1 MTTPRIDERVLQ
13 LRGGGHHK
21 EYRIWM
27 EREGNGWAVRY
38 AYGRIGMGMREGNK
52 TTTPVS
58 ALEAKSIQD
67 RVWDEKLRK
76 GYRDVF
82 PGAATFSK
90 DEGTVAVTHEE
101 TPPAAVMLPV
111 NRAGRCVIG
120 F

>member
-27 EREGNGWAVRY
+27 EREGNGWHVGY
-38 AYGRIGMGMREGNK
+38 AYGRIGMGMREGRK
-52 TTTPVS
+52 TTVPVS
-58 ALEAKSIQD
+58 ALDAKSIQD

-76 GYRDVF
+76 GYHDVF
-82 PGAATFSK
+82 TGAATCAK
-90 DEGTVAVTHEE
+90 EGENAAGTHDAR
-101 TPPAAVMLPV
+101 PPPAVMLPV